1 MNQISATLHLVMVC
15 HGLFRFEQF
24 GHVAQIIVN
33 SRTVIICLT
42 DFHNHGLNR
51 LIASLAMNYRDKW
64 NTKQPPIII
73 PTQLQFQKPLL
84 LF

>member
-1 MNQISATLHLVMVC
+1 MNQISATLHLVMIC

-51 LIASLAMNYRDKW
+51 LIASLTMNYRDKW
-64 NTKQPPIII
+64 NTKHNSNTTSI
-73 PTQLQFQKPLL
+73 PEAASSLL
-84 LF
+84 K